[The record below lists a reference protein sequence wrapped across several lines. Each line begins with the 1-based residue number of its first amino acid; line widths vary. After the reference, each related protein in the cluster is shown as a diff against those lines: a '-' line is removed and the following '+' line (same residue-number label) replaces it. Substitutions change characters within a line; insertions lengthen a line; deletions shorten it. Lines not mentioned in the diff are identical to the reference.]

1 MSMALPYEAGSVAAR
16 IGPDAHTML
25 AGTECD
31 AVKQPAINPAAH
43 RPGDGLSSNAAVWL
57 AVKRALRTRLGGNV

>member
-1 MSMALPYEAGSVAAR
+1 
-16 IGPDAHTML
+16 ML